1 MHIHVIAVAGSGM
14 GSLAGLLRE
23 LGHEV
28 SGSDVRFDPPMGP
41 ALASWGVRTMTG
53 FAPEHLEPTPDLV
66 VVGNVCRKDN
76 PEVVRA
82 LELGLPVTHIAGAL
96 QRFVFGDASPLV
108 VSGTHG
114 KTTTSALCAYLL
126 DRAGFAPGFLIGGIP
141 RDLPSSFRKPRAS
154 GPRNLLHTPSV
165 RRNPPFVI
173 EGDEY
178 DTAYFEKTAKFLHY
192 GAEVAILSS
201 IEYDHVDIYP
211 SFEDYVAAFRRFV
224 TQIPEHGLIVANA
237 ADPKVVEVVEQFA
250 RTEVAYYAL
259 EGEAT
264 HGVAPHWVAA
274 PAESGPTGTSFDV
287 FAGGAKCGRLAISLS
302 GQHNVANAVAALAA
316 CAQGYGAPLASLV
329 RPLAEFSGVKRRQ
342 ELVGTPRGIRIYDDF
357 AHHPTAVAK
366 TLAGLRRRHPQG
378 KLLALFEARS
388 ATACRKLHQADYVG
402 AFAAADIVLLA
413 PLGRDGL
420 SADERLDT
428 QQLALD
434 LVARGKQAQ
443 AFTDLDAL
451 LEATK
456 HYATEGDVVAILS
469 NGAFGGMQERL
480 VAALGR

>member
-1 MHIHVIAVAGSGM
+1 M

-41 ALASWGVRTMTG
+41 ALANWGVRTLTG
-53 FAPEHLEPTPDLV
+53 FSPEHLAPAPDLV
-66 VVGNVCRKDN
+66 VVGNVCRRDN

-82 LELGLPVTHIAGAL
+82 HELGLPVTHIAGAL
-96 QRFVFGDASPLV
+96 QRFVFGESSPLV
-108 VSGTHG
+108 VTGTHG

-126 DRAGFAPGFLIGGIP
+126 DKAGFAPGFLIGGIP
-141 RDLPSSFRKPRAS
+141 RDLPSSFKKPRAHS
-154 GPRNLLHTPSV
+154 PRSLLHAPAV

-178 DTAYFEKTAKFLHY
+178 DTAFFEKTAKFLHY
-192 GAEVAILSS
+192 GAEVAILTS
-201 IEYDHVDIYP
+201 IEYDHVDIYA
-211 SFEDYVAAFRRFV
+211 SFDDYVAAFRRFV
-224 TQIPEHGLIVANA
+224 RQMPEHGLIVANA
-237 ADPKVVEVVEQFA
+237 ADPKVVEVVEQA
-250 RTEVAYYAL
+250 ACTEVAYYAL
-259 EGEAT
+259 ESEAT

-274 PAESGPTGTSFDV
+274 PAESGATGTSFDV
-287 FAGGAKCGRLAISLS
+287 FAGGAKCGRFAISLS
-302 GQHNVANAVAALAA
+302 GQHNVANALAALAA

-342 ELVGTPRGIRIYDDF
+342 ELVGTPRGIRVYDDF
-357 AHHPTAVAK
+357 AHHPTAVSK

-378 KLLALFEARS
+378 KLLALFEAKS

-420 SADERLDT
+420 SEDERLDT
-428 QQLALD
+428 HKLASD
-434 LVARGKQAQ
+434 LVQAGKRAH
-443 AFTDLDAL
+443 AFSDLDSL
-451 LEATK
+451 VESTK
-456 HYATEGDVVAILS
+456 EYAADGDVVAVLS
-469 NGAFGGMQERL
+469 NGAFGGVQQRL
-480 VAALGR
+480 VAALES

>member
-1 MHIHVIAVAGSGM
+1 LH
-14 GSLAGLLRE
+14 
-23 LGHEV
+23 
-28 SGSDVRFDPPMGP
+28 
-41 ALASWGVRTMTG
+41 
-53 FAPEHLEPTPDLV
+53 AP
-66 VVGNVCRKDN
+66 
-76 PEVVRA
+76 
-82 LELGLPVTHIAGAL
+82 
-96 QRFVFGDASPLV
+96 
-108 VSGTHG
+108 
-114 KTTTSALCAYLL
+114 
-126 DRAGFAPGFLIGGIP
+126 
-141 RDLPSSFRKPRAS
+141 
-154 GPRNLLHTPSV
+154 NL

-224 TQIPEHGLIVANA
+224 RQIPEHGLIVANA
-237 ADPKVVEVVEQFA
+237 ADPKVVEVVEEGA

-259 EGEAT
+259 EGEPT
-264 HGVAPHWVAA
+264 HGVAPHWLAA

-287 FAGGAKCGRLAISLS
+287 FAGGAKCGRFAISLS

-357 AHHPTAVAK
+357 AHHPTAVSK

-388 ATACRKLHQADYVG
+388 ATACRKLHQDDYVS

-420 SADERLDT
+420 GADERLDT
-428 QQLALD
+428 HKLALD
-434 LVARGKQAQ
+434 LVARGKHAQ
-443 AFTDLDAL
+443 AFTDLEAL
-451 LEATK
+451 VQTTK
-456 HYATEGDVVAILS
+456 QYATEGDVVAVLS

-480 VAALGR
+480 VAALGS